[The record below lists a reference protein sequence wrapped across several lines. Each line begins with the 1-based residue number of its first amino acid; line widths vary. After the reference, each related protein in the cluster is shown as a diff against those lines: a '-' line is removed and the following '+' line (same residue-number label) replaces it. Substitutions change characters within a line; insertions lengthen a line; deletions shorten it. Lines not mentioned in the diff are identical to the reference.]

1 MDDDPESKAVFDI
14 NWSCDGT
21 VVAAGIE
28 KNVVMLDMRK
38 ILSQSEQNTSFTSNE
53 KVKTNQKGGPNGQH
67 VNGMNVNQSN

>member
-1 MDDDPESKAVFDI
+1 MDDEPESKAVFDI

-38 ILSQSEQNTSFTSNE
+38 ILSQSEQHASITSNE
-53 KVKTNQKGGPNGQH
+53 KSKGN
-67 VNGMNVNQSN
+67 

>member
-38 ILSQSEQNTSFTSNE
+38 ILSQSEQNS
-53 KVKTNQKGGPNGQH
+53 
-67 VNGMNVNQSN
+67 